1 MELTFRNP
9 KHVVSKRTKAHI
21 LSMFLRLLALF
32 ICVPLVELYL
42 LFRIGGKIGPAPT
55 IGLVIATGFIGAS
68 LARRQG
74 FKVWTKIQSELN
86 AGQMPAGELIDGL
99 LVLIGGIVLLTP
111 GLLTDLCGF
120 ALMIPTVRN
129 VLKTRLEKRFLLR
142 ASQGRPSP
150 QTQSQDDVIDV

>member
-1 MELTFRNP
+1 M
-9 KHVVSKRTKAHI
+9 VVEGCFGGIK
-21 LSMFLRLLALF
+21 LEFALF

-42 LFRIGGKIGPAPT
+42 LFRIGAKIGPAPT
-55 IGLVIATGFIGAS
+55 IGLVVITGFIGAS
-68 LARRQG
+68 LARQQG
-74 FKVWTKIQSELN
+74 FKVWKKIQAELN
-86 AGQMPAGELIDGL
+86 AGQMPAGELIEGL

-129 VLKTRLEKRFLLR
+129 VLKTRLERRFLLR